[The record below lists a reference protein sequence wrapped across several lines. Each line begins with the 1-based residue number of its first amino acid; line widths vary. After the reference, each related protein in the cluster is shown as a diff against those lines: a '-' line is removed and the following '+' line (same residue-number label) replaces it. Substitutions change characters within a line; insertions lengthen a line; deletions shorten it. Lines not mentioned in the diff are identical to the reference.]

1 MPHAPPTRGNL
12 DFSLSFMRPLEET
25 DSFLVNYILKITEK
39 EILSLEQIIS
49 LNLIHIYLLL
59 LFKCRKR
66 SFSSIFEKRFL

>member
-1 MPHAPPTRGNL
+1 MPHAHPTRGNL

-39 EILSLEQIIS
+39 EILSLEQISS

-66 SFSSIFEKRFL
+66 SFSSIFEKQFL